1 MNLVQLAQI
10 PQDQITNF
18 LRILAGMSTAI
29 QGGNQ
34 TSTPPISSTASTSRN
49 IQATSSTARAAT
61 AVRED
66 SPDDLDDALTHRA
79 HHIVDRP
86 RRDMVSVSEDDELE
100 DSSPRLSRRLTR
112 TIAQQDEYNW
122 VLGDRTLPVATCSG
136 VAPPSSNPLMYTSY
150 VLNNLARSKPDE
162 GLLWSILHAGGRVC

>member
-1 MNLVQLAQI
+1 MAPLIAKNSELRPVNFSMRQSNRNLATPAENEIICAGSTAGNTANIRMAPGVPRQNVTLQNESLVQLAQI

-18 LRILAGMSTAI
+18 LRILAGMSTAV

-66 SPDDLDDALTHRA
+66 SPDDLDDTLTHRA

-100 DSSPRLSRRLTR
+100 DSSPRLSRRLT
-112 TIAQQDEYNW
+112 
-122 VLGDRTLPVATCSG
+122 
-136 VAPPSSNPLMYTSY
+136 
-150 VLNNLARSKPDE
+150 
-162 GLLWSILHAGGRVC
+162 